1 MAAIEYRGLNAVTNF
16 DLSRYIKWLKPGHHG
31 GNINPNRDIANP
43 NLVLDKSSTSS
54 TLDGS
59 NSSSI
64 HHQDFH
70 VAFFNNN
77 QQSSSVTANETP
89 ASLVTQAVRPVTA
102 TSALGL
108 LLQSSKFKEMME
120 MTTTTT
126 TTASSEADHCY
137 KSTPPLMEPDPL
149 QCSFPEDIQTYFG
162 CQDSSSYGEGEDE
175 GLFGELNSLVPPI
188 FQSDFDA

>member
-16 DLSRYIKWLKPGHHG
+16 DLSRYVKWLKPHHHASSYV
-31 GNINPNRDIANP
+31 NPNHDLVNP
-43 NLVLDKSSTSS
+43 NNILQDTSSISS

-59 NSSSI
+59 SSN
-64 HHQDFH
+64 HHHDFNLS
-70 VAFFNNN
+70 FFNNN
-77 QQSSSVTANETP
+77 QQSAGATSANTETP
-89 ASLVTQAVRPVTA
+89 TSQPVRPVTA

-120 MTTTTT
+120 MTTTTI

-137 KSTPPLMEPDPL
+137 QSTPPLMEPDPL
-149 QCSFPEDIQTYFG
+149 QCRFPEDIQTYFG